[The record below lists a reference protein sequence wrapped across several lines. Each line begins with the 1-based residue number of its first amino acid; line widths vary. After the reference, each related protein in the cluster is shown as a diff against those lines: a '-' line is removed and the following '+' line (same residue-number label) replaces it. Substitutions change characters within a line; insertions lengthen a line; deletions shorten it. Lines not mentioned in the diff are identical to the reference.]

1 VFLDI
6 GDDGNGGSVDVQCRS
21 ADEEISRLPDQR
33 HTERRS
39 SATAD
44 VSVSHRLQHE
54 SCQKV
59 ISSTGSKVNISSSK
73 TQKETIKY
81 DRIPVLIVH
90 NTSNHFTYSQ
100 CTVVLCVSN

>member
-21 ADEEISRLPDQR
+21 ADEEIFRPPDQR

-54 SCQKV
+54 SNQEVSLGGRSKHTSEAQK
-59 ISSTGSKVNISSSK
+59 K
-73 TQKETIKY
+73 TSYRYK
-81 DRIPVLIVH
+81 
-90 NTSNHFTYSQ
+90 
-100 CTVVLCVSN
+100 TVSHLLPI